1 MSETARAHLIHA
13 FRKVLRPLVKIL
25 IRSGVRFDEFAEVIK
40 GVYIESAIRDGI
52 GRDGPLT
59 RSRVAL
65 VTGITRSDVDRFV
78 DNESLLAPPPP
89 THATTLT
96 EVLHLWNTDPRYLGP
111 FGVPLEIDFDTTPGR
126 CFTELVRR
134 VDEKADAALILE
146 ELQRSGVV
154 VPSGERYYKVLSRT
168 YVMPEPMSPV
178 MLEHLGNTL
187 TNLAE
192 TLEYNMSEDPD
203 APKRLERSVFA
214 DNGLEASTLPA
225 FEKFARAR
233 VQQLISDLDD
243 WLARFGRI
251 LEDDAPRVTTGI
263 SIFHYVKPIIQNQPL
278 AELVAKEPQEGSSK

>member
-1 MSETARAHLIHA
+1 MSDTARVHLIHA

-25 IRSGVRFDEFAEVIK
+25 IRAGVRFDEFSEVIK

-52 GRDGPLT
+52 GRAGPLT

-78 DNESLLAPPPP
+78 DNESLLASPPP

-111 FGVPLEIDFDTTPGR
+111 FGVPLEIDFDSTPGR
-126 CFTELVRR
+126 CFADLVTR
-134 VDEKADAALILE
+134 VNEKANAGVILE

-154 VPSGERYYKVLSRT
+154 VGSGERFYKVLSRT
-168 YVMPEPMSPV
+168 YVMPEAMSPV

-187 TNLAE
+187 NNLAE
-192 TLEYNMSEDPD
+192 TLEFNMGDPE

-214 DNGLEASTLPA
+214 DNGLEVASLPA
-225 FEKFARAR
+225 FEKFSRSR
-233 VQQLISDLDD
+233 VQQLITDLDD
-243 WLARFGRI
+243 WLARYGRI
-251 LEDDAPRVTTGI
+251 FNDEAPRVTTGI
-263 SIFHYVKPIIQNQPL
+263 SIFHYVKPILKNQTL
-278 AELVAKEPQEGSSK
+278 VELVGGEPQDKEP

>member
-1 MSETARAHLIHA
+1 MSDTARAHLIHA

-25 IRSGVRFDEFAEVIK
+25 IRAGVRYDEFSEVIK
-40 GVYIESAIRDGI
+40 GVFIESAIRDGL
-52 GRDGPLT
+52 GRIGPLT

-126 CFTELVRR
+126 CFLDLVTR
-134 VDEKADAALILE
+134 VDAGADAAYILE
-146 ELQRSGVV
+146 DLRRSGVV
-154 VPSGERYYKVLSRT
+154 VASGERFFKVLSRT
-168 YVMPEPMSPV
+168 YVMPEAMSPV

-192 TLEYNMSEDPD
+192 TLEFNMGDPE

-214 DNGLEASTLPA
+214 DNGLEETSLPA

-233 VQQLISDLDD
+233 VQQLIADLDD
-243 WLARFGRI
+243 WLARYGRI
-251 LEDDAPRVTTGI
+251 LSDDAPRVATGI
-263 SIFHYVKPIIQNQPL
+263 SVFHYVNPVVAKRPL
-278 AELVAKEPQEGSSK
+278 AELVDGDPSKPGN